1 MVVTNLAGLQRLAN
15 AYGVSTE
22 FWGYDGKQKI
32 VSTETLIKVLHA
44 MGVENITDATIDT
57 EIERREIQHWRRTLP
72 AVVVA
77 RNSSETRVEVHLPHG
92 DAVHL
97 AVEFETGGWLELNQC
112 DDFTA
117 PREIDGVL
125 TGQASFIVP
134 AGLELGYH
142 KLHAYINDGTDSAS
156 EWITK
161 LIVVP
166 TRLPAIDA
174 LYRADGKRSW
184 GMMEQLYSVRSRD
197 SWGIGDLHD
206 LAETCAIFGGMGADF
221 VLINPLH
228 AAQPTGKITPS
239 PYLPATRRFFNPI
252 YIRPEDI
259 LETAYLPA
267 AERSLVEWAGEKVKL
282 LSLKNVHIDRDA
294 SWKAK
299 KEALEVIFRAPRSY
313 ARESEFNKFKELEG
327 QGLADF
333 ALWCAIFEKYDGK
346 IPLQLQEI
354 NSVEVNQ
361 ERRELAERIEFWAW
375 LQWIV
380 DQQLAAAQETAKKAG
395 MRYGIC
401 HDLAVGVHPRGSDVW
416 SIPHAFATG
425 VSVGAPADMYNQQG
439 QNWSQP
445 PWNPATLE
453 ELGYAPVRDMARTVL
468 RHAGALRI
476 DHVMG
481 LFRLWW
487 IPEGNAAKDGTY
499 VRFNHEAMVGVLLLE
514 AYRAG
519 AVLVGEDLGTVE
531 PWVRDYL
538 NERGIL
544 GTSVFWFEKEADGTL
559 LHADHYRQ
567 GVLATVD
574 THDLPPVA
582 GYLAEEHVDLR
593 ASLGLLEMPEA
604 EVRAEARHER
614 NQMIER
620 LKEYGLLSV
629 ENTSAEAMPSEREI
643 IEAMHCY
650 IARTPALLLG
660 VSLTDAVG
668 ERRAQNQPGT
678 DEEYPNWKVP
688 LADGTEEVVLVE
700 DLPTNP
706 RLCSLVENF
715 NAEIEK
721 QNF

>member
-57 EIERREIQHWRRTLP
+57 EIERRETQHWRRTLP

-92 DAVHL
+92 DAVHV

-267 AERSLVEWAGEKVKL
+267 AERSLVEWAGEKVKR

-416 SIPHAFATG
+416 SIPYAFATG

-629 ENTSAEAMPSEREI
+629 ENTSAEVMPSEREI

>member
-1 MVVTNLAGLQRLAN
+1 MVVTNLTGLQRLAN

-57 EIERREIQHWRRTLP
+57 EIERRETQHWRRTLP

-92 DAVHL
+92 DAVHV

-416 SIPHAFATG
+416 SIPYAFATG

-629 ENTSAEAMPSEREI
+629 ENISAEAMPSEREI

>member
-1 MVVTNLAGLQRLAN
+1 MVVTNLTGLQRLAN
-15 AYGVSTE
+15 AYDVSTE

-57 EIERREIQHWRRTLP
+57 EIERRETQHWRRTLP

-92 DAVHL
+92 DAVHV

-416 SIPHAFATG
+416 SIPYAFATG